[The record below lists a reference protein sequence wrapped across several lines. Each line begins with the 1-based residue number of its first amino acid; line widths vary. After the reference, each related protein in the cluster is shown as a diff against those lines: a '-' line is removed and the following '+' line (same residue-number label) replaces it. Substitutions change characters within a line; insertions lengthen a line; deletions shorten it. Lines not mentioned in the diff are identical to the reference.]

1 MVLGNFKRWGVFLIW
16 IIVEQRPTCTMLALV
31 VWIVFLSPISLFFL
45 SLSLSLGDGSIET
58 EILSERVIKPKTP
71 NKLYR
76 RVYRTLGYDKLTP
89 VELEPSIN
97 I

>member
-1 MVLGNFKRWGVFLIW
+1 MYYACISCLGSFS
-16 IIVEQRPTCTMLALV
+16 LAH
-31 VWIVFLSPISLFFL
+31 FSFL
-45 SLSLSLGDGSIET
+45 SLSLCLGDGSIET